1 MLNGMLL
8 LYLSGCAVCDW
19 KTGKIPNRWIIL
31 WLGLLGAEAAWR
43 GAGWQQSAW
52 LALRVPA
59 GALCIGIALFP
70 LFLFRMTGAGDIK
83 MISLVIGAL
92 GLRDGCEVVFCGL
105 AAAAAWSFIYM
116 VRKRMFMKRIVYFL
130 NFIRTLLLAGTFEP
144 YYLRDRDGKEA
155 GFCLAPFTLC
165 GFALWLAPGGGF

>member
-83 MISLVIGAL
+83 MISLV
-92 GLRDGCEVVFCGL
+92 V
-105 AAAAAWSFIYM
+105 
-116 VRKRMFMKRIVYFL
+116 
-130 NFIRTLLLAGTFEP
+130 
-144 YYLRDRDGKEA
+144 
-155 GFCLAPFTLC
+155 
-165 GFALWLAPGGGF
+165 

>member
-52 LALRVPA
+52 PYA
-59 GALCIGIALFP
+59 
-70 LFLFRMTGAGDIK
+70 FLQGRCVLVSRFFRFFFSG
-83 MISLVIGAL
+83 
-92 GLRDGCEVVFCGL
+92 
-105 AAAAAWSFIYM
+105 
-116 VRKRMFMKRIVYFL
+116 
-130 NFIRTLLLAGTFEP
+130 
-144 YYLRDRDGKEA
+144 
-155 GFCLAPFTLC
+155 
-165 GFALWLAPGGGF
+165 